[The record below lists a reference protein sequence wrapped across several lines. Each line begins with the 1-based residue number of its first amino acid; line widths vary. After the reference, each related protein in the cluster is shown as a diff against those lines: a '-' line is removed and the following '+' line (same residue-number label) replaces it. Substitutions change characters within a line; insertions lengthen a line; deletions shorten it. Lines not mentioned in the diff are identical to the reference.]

1 MARYEDYTNHSI
13 TDSYVTSLTNNLELP
28 SIGYPAGI
36 SLGITYS
43 VIITMYGN
51 TQLWLVWPVAL
62 FTLDEPK
69 LH

>member
-43 VIITMYGN
+43 VISTKYGN
-51 TQLWLVWPVAL
+51 TQ
-62 FTLDEPK
+62 
-69 LH
+69 